1 MTVRTALLV
10 GLVIALAGRGRLSA
24 QESFKLPA
32 PEKEHAWLTQ
42 LAGEW
47 EYDSEAVIAPGQPP
61 LKAKGTESVRS
72 IGGFWTMLESKGT
85 VANQPFTGILTLG
98 YDPAKKKFVGTWID
112 SMNSHLVV
120 YDNATLDA
128 SGKVLTLSCE
138 MPNHMLGG
146 KLTKFKD
153 LLEVKSKDEKVL
165 TSSML
170 GEDGKWMTFLTVKYQ
185 RKK

>member
-1 MTVRTALLV
+1 MISRNALLLS
-10 GLVIALAGRGRLSA
+10 LVFALAGQGRLSA
-24 QESFKLPA
+24 QESFKPPA

-47 EYDSEAVIAPGQPP
+47 DYDSEAVIAPGQPP

-72 IGGFWTMLESKGT
+72 IGGFWIMLENKGT
-85 VANQPFTGILTLG
+85 VADQPFTGILTLG

-120 YDNATLDA
+120 YDNASLDA
-128 SGKVLTLSCE
+128 GGKVLTMNVE
-138 MPNHMLGG
+138 MPNPMLGG
-146 KLTKFKD
+146 KLSKFRD
-153 LLEVKSKDEKVL
+153 VIEVKSKDEKVL